1 MVIVGM
7 PHACDRS
14 DNEDG
19 STPTTVP
26 SRVSLTE
33 ISTRVA
39 IVAVLALVA
48 LLVVVRRKPARYG
61 DPSPRDHV
69 EWESTHD
76 SGNGDALMVGPLR
89 KRALEIMGLGAIAIF
104 GGIMVAIVVSL
115 SIAWIVT
122 NFLNRL

>member
-1 MVIVGM
+1 M
-7 PHACDRS
+7 PQAWDRS
-14 DNEDG
+14 DNGDG
-19 STPTTVP
+19 PTPTTVS

-39 IVAVLALVA
+39 VVAGLALIA

-61 DPSPRDHV
+61 DHSPRDLV
-69 EWESTHD
+69 DWSTD
-76 SGNGDALMVGPLR
+76 TVDDDTSTEALALRPWRRRGLEMV
-89 KRALEIMGLGAIAIF
+89 GLGAIAIF

-115 SIAWIVT
+115 SISWIVT